1 MLLPRYLVIQPL
13 RHVVLVDLAGA
24 SATSTV
30 VSSEYGIGQKCWRCG
45 GNGNVWESI
54 ASHTRALYRCP
65 TCAGDGWIKE
75 G

>member
-13 RHVVLVDLAGA
+13 RYVVLVDLAGA

-30 VSSEYGIGQKCWRCG
+30 VSGEYGIGKKCGRCG
-45 GNGNVWESI
+45 GKGNVWESI
-54 ASHTRALYRCP
+54 ASHTRASYRCP
-65 TCAGDGWIKE
+65 TCDGDGWIKE